1 MNTFTIKANY
11 LRNLHHLPFYLFKF
25 TIYDYIL
32 QLKRSQVQGH
42 TGLHGDSIKSNTR
55 TSKTGWLPDAFHPVV
70 DTVTTRSS
78 SITKLRAD
86 TWRDESELLQ
96 VSIDNDYHILI

>member
-1 MNTFTIKANY
+1 MTT
-11 LRNLHHLPFYLFKF
+11 
-25 TIYDYIL
+25 YIHNL

-96 VSIDNDYHILI
+96 VSIDNNYHILI

>member
-1 MNTFTIKANY
+1 MY
-11 LRNLHHLPFYLFKF
+11 LLQIPIYSLKL
-25 TIYDYIL
+25 TIYVYDL

-96 VSIDNDYHILI
+96 VSIDNNCHILFV